1 MKNSEATLRIQGKII
16 SIRGQV
22 AEVEFPEAK
31 PRLRDVIVLVD
42 DPSTQMELYAASIR
56 NTYYCVVLSPTS
68 RITRGARVIN
78 KGSSVTIP
86 AGKEVLGRVL
96 DAFGNPIHTKGVI

>member
-1 MKNSEATLRIQGKII
+1 MKNSQATTHIQGKII

-22 AEVEFPEAK
+22 AEVEFPESK
-31 PRLRDVIVLVD
+31 PRMRDVIVLAD

-56 NTYYCVVLSPTS
+56 NTYYCVVLSSVS
-68 RITRGARVIN
+68 RIMRGARVIN

-86 AGKEVLGRVL
+86 AGKEVLGRVI
-96 DAFGNPIHTKGVI
+96 DAYNSICVLGS